1 MISTEAK
8 KIKALLWLIA
18 ACRKYGTI
26 SAGDYYRYVEEEL
39 KMAHNTGLALLNRLL
54 ELGLIERETLKVI
67 DCAKLWRYVEWLT
80 ERV

>member
-8 KIKALLWLIA
+8 KIKAVLWLIA
-18 ACRKYGTI
+18 ACRKHGRI
-26 SAGDYYRYVEEEL
+26 SASEYYRYIEEEL
-39 KMAHNTGLALLNRLL
+39 KLAHNTGLAILNRLY

-67 DCAKLWRYVEWLT
+67 DCTRLWRHIEWLT